1 MSSFHNFLLIF
12 SICLWEELHRLVLG
26 ASTSGHRVVM
36 LKRLRF
42 TCIVTIIIIVM
53 TIMDSIRV
61 ITLTCIVVIIIIV
74 MTTMDSIRVITL
86 TLPPPGMG
94 MLAERYPDDK
104 ERGNAMGLALGG
116 LALGV
121 VIGIDLRIHYCSLLG
136 VSIII
141 TIVIP

>member
-1 MSSFHNFLLIF
+1 
-12 SICLWEELHRLVLG
+12 
-26 ASTSGHRVVM
+26 M

-53 TIMDSIRV
+53 TILDS
-61 ITLTCIVVIIIIV
+61 IIIIV
-74 MTTMDSIRVITL
+74 MTTMNSITVISL
-86 TLPPPGMG
+86 TLPLPGMG